1 MKGNNMNK
9 VYINTEFIKLQQA
22 LKLANVVGQGSDA
35 KMLIQD
41 GLVKV
46 NGEVCT
52 MRGKKLKGGEIIN
65 FNDEIEFQVIKE

>member
-1 MKGNNMNK
+1 MNK

-41 GLVKV
+41 GFVKV

-52 MRGKKLKGGEIIN
+52 MRGKKLKGGEIVN
-65 FNDEIEFQVIKE
+65 FDDEIEFQIIKE